1 MDTLQEDFEG
11 CVMDYD
17 LLVEKNIFIEN
28 ILNKEQLLT
37 LDRYILHCVD
47 KQYRKVAFVVGKVLE
62 QLQTNHQLYFFQEYK
77 QYSDLL
83 ITQRIAYLQSIF
95 RLTINGDIK
104 AMRFSEVALLI
115 QDLILLDDKL
125 YLLRVEDSQD
135 NTLSF
140 NMADII
146 ASGLKEQLK
155 LIGETVDENYLKQQA
170 LALVQSQKEEDS
182 YQTTHNG
189 IAYHVKEGVYQL
201 KQQVGY
207 GNEPL
212 EHIYDYLNDIVENH
226 QQQLPNIVS
235 LCKAFPIKHSIDLP
249 VNVIIDNKNYT
260 LHKVPQQHKTGCSIA
275 CVSTV
280 TGVNYLEVLNTA
292 KQLFSWPKNRS
303 RLGLTSEKIQ
313 SLLSHYKVKHKDYL
327 PTTSWQQCSDL
338 SICMIDV
345 DITGK
350 YCHVVVFFR
359 HDGKD
364 YIIDPALENP
374 IRIDFYNI
382 RLAGCLNIC

>member
-1 MDTLQEDFEG
+1 MDTLQEDFEV

-17 LLVEKNIFIEN
+17 QLIQKNIVVEN
-28 ILNKEQLLT
+28 ILNKEQLYI
-37 LDRYILHCVD
+37 LDRLILDCIA
-47 KQYRKVAFVVGKVLE
+47 KQSRKVAFVVGKVLQSLE
-62 QLQTNHQLYFFQEYK
+62 KNNQLYFFQEYQ

-83 ITQRIAYLQSIF
+83 INQRIAYLQSIF
-95 RLTINGDIK
+95 RVTINGDVK

-115 QDLILLDDKL
+115 QDLILLDEKL
-125 YLLRVEDSQD
+125 YLLRFEDGID
-135 NTLSF
+135 KTLSF

-155 LIGETVDENYLKQQA
+155 LQGETIDENYLQQQA
-170 LALVQSQKEEDS
+170 LTLMQNQKEEES
-182 YQTTHNG
+182 YQTTDNG
-189 IAYHVKEGVYQL
+189 IAYHVKESVYQL

-212 EHIYDYLNDIVENH
+212 EHISNYLNDIVENH
-226 QQQLPNIVS
+226 RQSLPNIRS
-235 LCKAFPIKHSIDLP
+235 LCEAFPIQHSIDLP
-249 VNVIIDNKNYT
+249 VNVEVANKNYT
-260 LHKVPQQHKTGCSIA
+260 LKKVLQQHKTGCSIA
-275 CVSTV
+275 CVSMV
-280 TGVNYLEVLNTA
+280 TGVDYLEVLNQA
-292 KQLFSWPKNRS
+292 KQLFNWPKNRS

-364 YIIDPALENP
+364 YVIDPALENS
-374 IRIDFYNI
+374 IRIDFYNM
-382 RLAGCLNIC
+382 RLAGCINIC